1 MKFKVH
7 VVLALSVILGIWIG
21 GTVFGEGNVAT
32 KDEVICESCWSFSYV
47 DLGSEVFINGKEE
60 GELLPVSSLLAQS
73 AAGEVYNH
81 YSVVNV
87 SASSPTIETE
97 PSVTRA
103 VTTVVSITGVQGEAV
118 ETTIEGGNERLVNML
133 NKHLERSGFSVN
145 SVVNSDMGQE
155 VSITYTEAQA
165 RAFFSGGDLS
175 LLASLTNQE
184 QTSEFNTYSKAIQDA
199 LNENKS
205 RKSVWL
211 WDSKAVSERPN
222 ETIQFLD
229 SHHINHV
236 YLHYNPLV
244 EDHYPYFISSMDQ
257 LGITVHAL
265 MGAPHW
271 GLEKNIPEGKHRMD
285 RVMSY
290 NSEVTEAAQF
300 KGIHFDIEPHVLDEW
315 DTDRENVVNQWSNSS
330 QIYVDYAKDNGFI
343 VGSDL
348 PFWTDGPSVAPY
360 DPDFYKNMIDR
371 QDYVTV
377 MAYRNTALGSNSI
390 TSLSENEVLHAN
402 SSKVEIG
409 VELQPHYLDY
419 VSFDDKTYLEMEYEL
434 AEVRSYFEEMQAEG
448 FAGTTYHSYTQWKDL
463 EAR

>member
-1 MKFKVH
+1 MKYKFQA
-7 VVLALSVILGIWIG
+7 VLVLSVMVGILIG

-32 KDEVICESCWSFSYV
+32 KDEVICESCWAFSYV

-60 GELLPVSSLLAQS
+60 GDLLPVSSLLAQR
-73 AAGEVYNH
+73 AAGEIYNH
-81 YSVVNV
+81 YSVIDV
-87 SASSPTIETE
+87 STSAPSIETE

-103 VTTVVSITGVQGEAV
+103 VSTVVSIQGEQGETVGTSV
-118 ETTIEGGNERLVNML
+118 EGSNERLLDMI
-133 NKHLERSGFSVN
+133 KTHLERNGFSVN
-145 SVVNSDMGQE
+145 TNVNADMGQE

-165 RAFFSGGDLS
+165 RTFFSRGDLR
-175 LLASLTNQE
+175 LLASLTSQE
-184 QTSEFNTYSKAIQDA
+184 QTSEFKAYSKAIQDA
-199 LNENKS
+199 LNEYKS

-211 WDSKAVSERPN
+211 WDSKAVSDRPD

-229 SHHINHV
+229 SHHMNHV

-244 EDHYPYFISSMDQ
+244 EDHYPYFISSLNQ

-285 RVMSY
+285 RVMVY
-290 NSEVTEAAQF
+290 NNEVSETAQF

-315 DTDRENVVNQWSNSS
+315 DTDRENVVTQWSNSS

-390 TSLSENEVLHAN
+390 TSLSENEVLYAN

-409 VELQPHYLDY
+409 VELKPHYLDY
-419 VSFDDKTYLEMEYEL
+419 VSFDDKTHLEMEYEL
-434 AEVRSYFEEMQAEG
+434 AEVRRYFERMQVEG

-463 EAR
+463 RSR

>member
-1 MKFKVH
+1 MKYKFQ
-7 VVLALSVILGIWIG
+7 VVLVLSVMVGILIG

-32 KDEVICESCWSFSYV
+32 KDEVICESCWAFSYV

-60 GELLPVSSLLAQS
+60 GDLLPVSSLLAQR
-73 AAGEVYNH
+73 AAGEIYNH
-81 YSVVNV
+81 YSVIDV
-87 SASSPTIETE
+87 STSAPNIETE

-103 VTTVVSITGVQGEAV
+103 VSTVVSIQGEQGEAV
-118 ETTIEGGNERLVNML
+118 GTSVEGSNERLLDMI
-133 NKHLERSGFSVN
+133 KTHLERKGFSVN
-145 SVVNSDMGQE
+145 TNVNADMGQE

-165 RAFFSGGDLS
+165 RAFFSGGDLR
-175 LLASLTNQE
+175 LLASLTSQE
-184 QTSEFNTYSKAIQDA
+184 QTSEFKAYSKAIQDA
-199 LNENKS
+199 LNEYKS

-211 WDSKAVSERPN
+211 WDSKAVSDRPD

-244 EDHYPYFISSMDQ
+244 EDHYPYFISSLNQM
-257 LGITVHAL
+257 GVTVHAL

-271 GLEKNIPEGKHRMD
+271 GLEENIPEGKHRMD
-285 RVMSY
+285 RVMAY
-290 NSEVTEAAQF
+290 NNEVSETAQF

-315 DTDRENVVNQWSNSS
+315 DTDRENVVTQWSNSS

-360 DPDFYKNMIDR
+360 DPNFYKNMIDR

-390 TSLSENEVLHAN
+390 TSLSENEVLYAN

-409 VELQPHYLDY
+409 VELKPHYLDY
-419 VSFDDKTYLEMEYEL
+419 VSFDDKTYIEMEYEL
-434 AEVRSYFEEMQAEG
+434 AEVRRYFKGMHAKG

-463 EAR
+463 EGR